1 MRNGSPSCDTRGVA
15 GLGARDDAAGAD
27 VRMAAQALRAGAAEA
42 GQAGDHVIAHPQ
54 RGDIGA
60 HRLDDA
66 GALVAEHER
75 AIEREAAVAVDHVQ
89 VAVADAGGDGA
100 HQHLAAPRLVD
111 LHLLDGQ
118 RFVHLAEDGSGHFHG
133 GRLMCG
139 VSILTPCLD

>member
-1 MRNGSPSCDTRGVA
+1 MPPVQTFGWP
-15 GLGARDDAAGAD
+15 
-27 VRMAAQALRAGAAEA
+27 LRHC
-42 GQAGDHVIAHPQ
+42 GQAPQ
-54 RGDIGA
+54 KPDRQATTWSPTRTRGDIVA

-66 GALVAEHER
+66 GALVAQHER
-75 AIEREAAVAVDHVQ
+75 AIHREAAVAVDHVQ

-111 LHLLDGQ
+111 VDLLDGQ
-118 RFVHLAEDGSGHFHG
+118 RLVHLAEDGSGHFHG